1 MVGFLWLSRISVG
14 LVGLYLVT
22 FGLFAYPE
30 EKQLLHE
37 RTEKLWSEV
46 YDRSRYTDHVTT
58 VFFNRVA
65 SRIVLGYDAL
75 FGVQLISF
83 RAAAVSSCLS
93 VAGLHCFFFFLEIA
107 RFVSAASVFWGTFQ
121 IKNLL
126 EAAIQVP
133 LALGCIA
140 LAVLPIFWR
149 SRFATAAACAP
160 FFIYFFW
167 RGGESQAPSLNVLYG
182 IGLPAAILSDYL
194 VVILC
199 RRIVKNMTKVAT
211 WNALAVTA
219 CKLISCIL
227 ITFVVPAMV
236 FSHVLFHH
244 TDVPYYVLIM
254 GALAL
259 VVLQLNFIT
268 AVIAALP
275 LFVLAWTGIYRILLP
290 VASRVLLPIAE
301 DKIILNRKLIVGSGA
316 ALAGLA
322 LGSGTLILKLIGP

>member
-1 MVGFLWLSRISVG
+1 
-14 LVGLYLVT
+14 
-22 FGLFAYPE
+22 
-30 EKQLLHE
+30 
-37 RTEKLWSEV
+37 
-46 YDRSRYTDHVTT
+46 
-58 VFFNRVA
+58 
-65 SRIVLGYDAL
+65 
-75 FGVQLISF
+75 
-83 RAAAVSSCLS
+83 
-93 VAGLHCFFFFLEIA
+93 
-107 RFVSAASVFWGTFQ
+107 
-121 IKNLL
+121 
-126 EAAIQVP
+126 
-133 LALGCIA
+133 
-140 LAVLPIFWR
+140 
-149 SRFATAAACAP
+149 
-160 FFIYFFW
+160 
-167 RGGESQAPSLNVLYG
+167 
-182 IGLPAAILSDYL
+182 
-194 VVILC
+194 
-199 RRIVKNMTKVAT
+199 MTKVAT